1 MLGAR
6 EEIVMARVSGPS
18 TEFILRI
25 VGGLLLAGLGLQAGL
40 SLYQRYPSL
49 LPFQVRV
56 LFPLLGFMV
65 GLVLTPYFTTRPAR
79 AVRQW
84 VAQLPAP
91 LLFTAM
97 AGLFFGLLLSALL
110 SIPLWLIPLPWVR
123 GIAAPLLTGLVT
135 YSSIMLFL
143 TRQRDVWALLQGRY
157 ADAFRTEAVESYY
170 LVDTSALIDGRLLAL
185 ARLGFP
191 RGVLLVPRFVLEE
204 LQSIADSEEPHKRR
218 RGRRGLEHLHEL
230 QQLRQPRVLIS
241 DVEVLNATRVDE
253 KLVQLARRLNAPIIT
268 TDYNLA
274 QVARLRDVPV
284 LHLHEL
290 AQALQVPITPG
301 DVLSLRVVQA
311 GKGADQ
317 GVAFLEDGTMVVVEQ
332 GRPFIGQTIEVTV
345 TKVLP
350 TQGGRIIFARPN
362 NRAS

>member
-1 MLGAR
+1 
-6 EEIVMARVSGPS
+6 MAKVPGPS
-18 TEFILRI
+18 AEFVLRL
-25 VGGLLLAGLGLQAGL
+25 VGALVLTITGVQAGL
-40 SLYQRYPSL
+40 SLYQRYPDL
-49 LPFQVRV
+49 LPVQVRV
-56 LFPLLGFMV
+56 LLPLLGFMV

-79 AVRQW
+79 AVRRW

-91 LLFTAM
+91 LLFTAI

-123 GIAAPLLTGLVT
+123 GLAAPILTGLIT
-135 YSSIMLFL
+135 YSTIMLFL

-157 ADAFRTEAVESYY
+157 ANTLTTDAPEGYY

-191 RGVLLVPRFVLEE
+191 RGVLIVPRFVLQE
-204 LQSIADSEEPHKRR
+204 LQSIADSSEAHKRR
-218 RGRRGLEHLHEL
+218 RGRRGLENL
-230 QQLRQPRVLIS
+230 QQLQELRMPRVMIS
-241 DVEVLNATRVDE
+241 DVEVLDTTRVDE
-253 KLVQLARRLNAPIIT
+253 KLVQLARRLDAPIIT

-274 QVARLRDVPV
+274 QVARLRGVPV

-290 AQALQVPITPG
+290 AQALQVPVLPG
-301 DVLSLRVVQA
+301 DVLSLELVQA
-311 GKGADQ
+311 GKGEDQ

-332 GRPFIGQTIEVTV
+332 GRPYIGQTIQVTV

-350 TQGGRIIFARPN
+350 TQGGRIIFARPLQ
-362 NRAS
+362 ASPQASS